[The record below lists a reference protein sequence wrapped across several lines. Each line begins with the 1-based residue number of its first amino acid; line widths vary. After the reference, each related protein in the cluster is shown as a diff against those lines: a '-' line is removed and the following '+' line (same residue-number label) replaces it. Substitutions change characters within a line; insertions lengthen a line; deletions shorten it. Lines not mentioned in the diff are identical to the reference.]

1 MKVKI
6 CERVLCV
13 ITFTCK
19 RFLTFQR
26 LNLKLIKNFKVRGS
40 EVLSLGSW
48 SPGSWGPDSRVLGR
62 GSWVLSLDY
71 GCYQLFNFPCFRNSL
86 WRCSVRKCVL
96 RNFAKFAGKHLLQSI
111 FFNKVAGCADCFWFF
126 SGLLLM
132 KVSCLFHFN
141 RKMK

>member
-26 LNLKLIKNFKVRGS
+26 LNLKLIKHFEVPGS
-40 EVLSLGSW
+40 GVLG
-48 SPGSWGPDSRVLGR
+48 PGSWGPGFWGH

-71 GCYQLFNFPCFRNSL
+71 ACYQLFNFPCFRNSP
-86 WRCSVRKCVL
+86 
-96 RNFAKFAGKHLLQSI
+96 G
-111 FFNKVAGCADCFWFF
+111 
-126 SGLLLM
+126 
-132 KVSCLFHFN
+132 
-141 RKMK
+141 

>member
-26 LNLKLIKNFKVRGS
+26 LNLKLIKHFEVPGS
-40 EVLSLGSW
+40 EVLG
-48 SPGSWGPDSRVLGR
+48 PGSWVLGSRVAGP

-71 GCYQLFNFPCFRNSL
+71 ACYQLFNFPCFRNSPGGAL
-86 WRCSVRKCVL
+86 
-96 RNFAKFAGKHLLQSI
+96 
-111 FFNKVAGCADCFWFF
+111 
-126 SGLLLM
+126 
-132 KVSCLFHFN
+132 
-141 RKMK
+141 